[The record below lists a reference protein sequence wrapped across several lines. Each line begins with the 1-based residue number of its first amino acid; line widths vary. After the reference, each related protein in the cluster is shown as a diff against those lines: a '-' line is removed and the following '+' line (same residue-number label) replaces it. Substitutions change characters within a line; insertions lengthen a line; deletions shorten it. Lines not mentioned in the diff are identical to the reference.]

1 MGRERGEGLE
11 GAIGPHVP
19 WISIAANSPVGST
32 GIIPRPGGTTEERS
46 VFGDCTSCTVVC
58 RLSKDW
64 VQMPNDDFEL
74 NESRWENWGQR

>member
-46 VFGDCTSCTVVC
+46 VFGDCTSTVPPKNLRHTCMYDVYTDTPVKYC
-58 RLSKDW
+58 
-64 VQMPNDDFEL
+64 
-74 NESRWENWGQR
+74 